1 MDFIANDSI
10 KVLVVDD
17 HEMVRRGIV
26 SYLETEDDLCV
37 IGEASNGL
45 EAIDICKRDLPDVIL
60 MDLIMETMGGI
71 EATTE
76 IKKLHPAVHV
86 IILTSFVDEKQI
98 FPALEAGAL
107 SYLLKTSRADEI
119 VRAIRAAMDDE
130 SVIEPKVA
138 SKMLHR
144 MRHSDDEPHT
154 SLTQRELEVLMLIGE
169 GKNNQEIADQLFI
182 GIKTVKTHVSNV
194 LGKLGV
200 EDRTQ
205 AAIYAHRH
213 GLTK

>member
-1 MDFIANDSI
+1 MAENYI

-26 SYLETEDDLCV
+26 SYLETEDDLEV
-37 IGEASNGL
+37 IGEAHNGQA
-45 EAIDICKRDLPDVIL
+45 AIDICKKDQPHVIL

-71 EATTE
+71 DATRE
-76 IKKLHPAVHV
+76 IKSLYPDIKI

-107 SYLLKTSRADEI
+107 SYLLKTSKADDI
-119 VRAIRAAMDDE
+119 VKAIRAAMDDE

-138 SKMLHR
+138 SKMLNR
-144 MRHSDDEPHT
+144 MRGAENQPHT
-154 SLTQRELEVLMLIGE
+154 SLTQRELEVLVLIGE
-169 GKNNQEIADQLFI
+169 GKTNQEIADELFI

-213 GLTK
+213 GLLQ